1 MDIPPNMMLSPS
13 APRRELFFDK
23 LVWTVEDVARELSVS
38 DRHVYKLMSEG
49 KIPYSKVGRVVRF
62 SPVKIVEWLQK
73 GGTR

>member
-1 MDIPPNMMLSPS
+1 MHS
-13 APRRELFFDK
+13 APEHSQELIFDK

-38 DRHVYKLMSEG
+38 VRHVYKLTSEG
-49 KIPYSKVGRVVRF
+49 RIPYAKVGKVVRF